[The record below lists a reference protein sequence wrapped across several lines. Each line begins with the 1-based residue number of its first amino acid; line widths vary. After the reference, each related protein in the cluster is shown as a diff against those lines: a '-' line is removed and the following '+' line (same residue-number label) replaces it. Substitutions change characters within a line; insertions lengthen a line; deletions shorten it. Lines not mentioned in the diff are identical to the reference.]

1 MKENKIF
8 VDYIDHFQGEYI
20 NMVIEKVKT
29 ISNLLYDDR
38 NKEQVIRLYLDH
50 EVSRR
55 NKMKQIK
62 NLHMEIEGEGLKQE
76 SLYNRPVEIL
86 RNEGK
91 LYPLLRNLS
100 MEELHKLRNIVNIQP
115 EFERLDKEKF
125 EEIKRN
131 RGTTVGT
138 SLTN

>member
-62 NLHMEIEGEGLKQE
+62 N
-76 SLYNRPVEIL
+76 N
-86 RNEGK
+86 
-91 LYPLLRNLS
+91 LLEVLN
-100 MEELHKLRNIVNIQP
+100 KN
-115 EFERLDKEKF
+115 
-125 EEIKRN
+125 
-131 RGTTVGT
+131 
-138 SLTN
+138 